1 MTARLARKNQ
11 KNEAPSNKLHH
22 NESLKMYIYMMHFE
36 VYSSL
41 KPVEKARLCGVV
53 AEFEIE
59 RPKERYEY
67 SETRKDR

>member
-41 KPVEKARLCGVV
+41 KPVEQGSIVWGCC
-53 AEFEIE
+53 
-59 RPKERYEY
+59 
-67 SETRKDR
+67 